1 MLTLPCQHLP
11 PPPTPQ
17 PDSRWNKYSNPW
29 QLTPLPPCPEIQC
42 WPGRGVTPLGLV
54 GFDFFLP
61 LAESLVSGPTLHLGG
76 RRGAMKYVRGS
87 NISSTYGSRCGALGV
102 VFWRTRAGWLRT
114 LGVPRVPAYRVC
126 MHSMGSG
133 GAARDRHAGQSDG
146 RVLRPR
152 LTDCLRCWRNAVGT
166 SWWRSLVQ
174 SPLHSTHRRRFWRC
188 WRR

>member
-1 MLTLPCQHLP
+1 MAVDPAA
-11 PPPTPQ
+11 
-17 PDSRWNKYSNPW
+17 
-29 QLTPLPPCPEIQC
+29 PLPPDSMLVGARHHTPR
-42 WPGRGVTPLGLV
+42 PRGVR
-54 GFDFFLP
+54 FLSSTRRITRLWP
-61 LAESLVSGPTLHLGG
+61 NIALGG
-76 RRGAMKYVRGS
+76 RRGAMKYVPGS

-152 LTDCLRCWRNAVGT
+152 LTDCLRCGRNAVGT